1 MPPTQPVRSAPPTRP
16 APPDRATLPEVRR
29 IAAGPAGPVVALLGG
44 VHGDEYEGVLATR
57 RLAADFA
64 RSGIRGELRWAA
76 PANPAAWTAGTRSD
90 PNDGANLARV
100 FPGAADGSTA
110 ERIADH
116 LTRELIAGA
125 DLLID
130 LHSAGSGFEMP
141 VLCGHASTG
150 PLAARAARAAKAFA
164 APITWQHPVIH
175 PGRSLS
181 AATNLGVPSLYVEGR
196 GGRQIQAADL
206 ELYRAGVWRVLAD
219 LDMLAVPPLPGGPS
233 LIVSGD
239 GDTDG
244 GELAPMD
251 GYLVVARSAGD
262 VVEPG
267 DLVAQLMDDQAEI
280 LHEFRAVRRSAVM
293 LLVRSP
299 WVRRGDTV
307 LILADVESGEE
318 S

>member
-1 MPPTQPVRSAPPTRP
+1 MSPNTP
-16 APPDRATLPEVRR
+16 ALPEVRR
-29 IAAGPAGPVVALLGG
+29 IATGSPGPVVALLGG
-44 VHGDEYEGVLATR
+44 VHGDEYEGVLAAR

-64 RSGIRGELRWAA
+64 RSGLRGELRWAA
-76 PANPAAWTAGTRSD
+76 PANPAAWAAGTRCD
-90 PNDGANLARV
+90 PEDGTNLARV
-100 FPGAADGSTA
+100 FPGSATGSAA

-141 VLCGHASTG
+141 LLCGYASTG
-150 PLAARAARAAKAFA
+150 PLAASAAHAAKAFA

-181 AATNLGVPSLYVEGR
+181 AAADLGVPSLYVEGR
-196 GGRQIQAADL
+196 GGRQIRATDL
-206 ELYRAGVWRVLAD
+206 DLYTAGVRRVLAD
-219 LDMLAVPPLPGGPS
+219 LEMLPPVPPGGSS
-233 LIVSGD
+233 LVVSGD

-244 GELAPMD
+244 GELAPLD

-262 VVEPG
+262 LVEPG
-267 DLVAQLMDDQAEI
+267 GLVAQLLDDQARVV
-280 LHEFRAVRRSAVM
+280 HEFRAIRRSAVM

-307 LILADVESGEE
+307 LILANVSNGAP